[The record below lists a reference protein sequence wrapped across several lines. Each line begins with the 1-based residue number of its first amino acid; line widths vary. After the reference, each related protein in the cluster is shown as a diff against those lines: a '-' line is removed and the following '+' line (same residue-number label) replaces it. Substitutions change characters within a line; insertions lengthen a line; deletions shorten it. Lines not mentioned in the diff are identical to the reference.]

1 MRGAIQL
8 LLLCTSAPAA
18 AKQPRHVVF
27 VVIDEYVR
35 VRRAV
40 HPLRSAQ
47 CAPRQR

>member
-8 LLLCTSAPAA
+8 LLLCTSAAA